1 MRFSDLAGLLSG
13 VEADAPE
20 GAAGGPK
27 LRRACFDS
35 RRVQAGDLYCALPG
49 HRADGRRFLADAEA
63 AGAAAALLH
72 GEAPESTLPLL
83 RVPSSGSVAA
93 YAGEAAHL
101 LAGEPSRALWTAA
114 VTGTNGKSTVVHLVD
129 EALRA
134 AGIESASAGTLGLSV
149 AGRMTPV
156 QNTTPAADQLHDWL
170 ADARQAGAEAA
181 VLEASS
187 HGIVQDRLAGIQL
200 DAAAWT
206 NLSHDHLDYHQTLDA
221 YGAAKGLLFRHLPAG
236 AVGLLPAAQPGL
248 REHCAGTSAELLDWG
263 LDRGGAALRGELSQ
277 ADDGLDLRIGGVFG
291 DARVR
296 SRLIGRHNA
305 ENLLLAFGLLRLAG
319 LEADAAAAAL
329 GQVGP
334 AAGRLQRIAPDA
346 PFALYVDYAHTP
358 EALERVLAALRT
370 SHPAAQLGVV
380 FGAGGDRDVEKRA
393 PMGAAVANGC
403 DWAILTN
410 DNPRSEAP
418 EAIAAQVQSGMV
430 DGAAAVEVELDR
442 RAAIRRAVERLQP
455 GDVLLVAGKGHED
468 YQEVDGV
475 RHDFDDR
482 VELEEA
488 ASCSA

>member
-13 VEADAPE
+13 VAADAPE
-20 GAAGGPK
+20 GAAGDPD

-63 AGAAAALLH
+63 AGAAAVLLQ
-72 GEAPESTLPLL
+72 GEAPGTNLPLL
-83 RVPSSGSVAA
+83 RVPASGSVAA
-93 YAGEAAHL
+93 FAGEAAHL
-101 LAGEPSRALWTAA
+101 LAGEPSRALWTSA

-129 EALRA
+129 EALRGVGVA
-134 AGIESASAGTLGLSV
+134 SASAGTLGLRVGDRIS
-149 AGRMTPV
+149 PV
-156 QNTTPAADQLHDWL
+156 HNTTPAADQLHDWL
-170 ADARQAGAEAA
+170 ADAWAAGAEAA
-181 VLEASS
+181 ILEASS
-187 HGIVQDRLAGIQL
+187 HGIVQDRLAGVRL

-263 LDRGGAALRGELSQ
+263 LDRGGAALRGELVE
-277 ADDGLDLRIGGVFG
+277 AEAELDLRIAGVFG
-291 DARVR
+291 NSRVR

-319 LEADAAAAAL
+319 VEADAAGAAL
-329 GQVGP
+329 SQVGP
-334 AAGRLQRIAPDA
+334 AAGRLQRVAPDA
-346 PFALYVDYAHTP
+346 PWSLYVDYAHTP
-358 EALERVLAALRT
+358 EALERVLAALRD
-370 SHPAAQLGVV
+370 SHPDASLGVV
-380 FGAGGDRDVEKRA
+380 FGAGGDRDSEKRA
-393 PMGAAVANGC
+393 PMGAAVASAC

-418 EAIAAQVQSGMV
+418 AAIAAQVHAGMV
-430 DGAAAVEVELDR
+430 DGDAEVEVELDR
-442 RAAIRRAVERLQP
+442 HAAIRRAVERLQP

-488 ASCSA
+488 AACSA